1 MKKTLP
7 PSASAHSSLFMN
19 WRFENMGF
27 CQRSRG
33 QYLLCYNHKHE
44 GTRTLDLL
52 NHFTSPGLR
61 LKHVMLHVS
70 CFVKHKFALSRRDT

>member
-33 QYLLCYNHKHE
+33 QYLLCYNQKHE

-52 NHFTSPGLR
+52 NHFTSPGSEVQTCDASFMFRVL
-61 LKHVMLHVS
+61 LNTSL
-70 CFVKHKFALSRRDT
+70 L